1 MHKIYYWIRLG
12 WDSLRGYITGP
23 KIASASTKLLTPS
36 GLADSTARRG
46 SAAQAHYTKGEKNR
60 KVNLV
65 YTYIERRHGQAPD
78 ASRGP
83 ASTIYSVN
91 RRTEKTKNRA
101 WSGWGNWPSTWW
113 VKRKEGMDIKRNRE
127 REGERRKGWR
137 MEKVRDLEVVE
148 LEEAGLSQST
158 DDHHRLDHGRQTR
171 GGAAR
176 LGEIVKA
183 SFFVLILKTFCHGTI
198 WWPLT

>member
-1 MHKIYYWIRLG
+1 MWHLPIDLQARGFQKSLFTAGICIPFIPFMHKIYYWIRLQR
-12 WDSLRGYITGP
+12 DRLRGYITGP

-36 GLADSTARRG
+36 GLADSTARRD

-91 RRTEKTKNRA
+91 RRTEKTKNR
-101 WSGWGNWPSTWW
+101 T
-113 VKRKEGMDIKRNRE
+113 
-127 REGERRKGWR
+127 
-137 MEKVRDLEVVE
+137 
-148 LEEAGLSQST
+148 
-158 DDHHRLDHGRQTR
+158 
-171 GGAAR
+171 
-176 LGEIVKA
+176 
-183 SFFVLILKTFCHGTI
+183 
-198 WWPLT
+198 